1 MISALKSFFMG
12 SAQSPEERKK
22 FSILAVLFGITIGVY
37 WMLRPLKDSVFLTMV
52 GIDYQP
58 MVKILSVI
66 VIVPLVMIYSKL
78 VDRFS
83 RHTLL
88 YGLSLFYAVLSVVFA
103 ILILNPTTGI
113 TNTVTDP
120 SRVLGWAFYL
130 FVETFGSI
138 MVTLF
143 WSFVADTTTPDSAK
157 RGYATIV
164 LGAQIGGIAGPLAA
178 KFIIPFFGDNGTS
191 YAILAGVVALC
202 FLPVIVYY
210 YMNNVSQ
217 KEMQG
222 FGGDKHKP
230 LEGQKETPKQK
241 TGFFEGLRLLVTK
254 PYLLGIFIVVSFYEI
269 IVTILDFQFKGLAK
283 ASYTGNSLSA
293 FLTDYAIMT
302 NVVALICVLVGVDKL
317 GRRIGLGKTLMLLPI
332 IVGIAVVTLSVHAIL
347 PVAFAIM
354 VLSKG
359 INYALNQP
367 AKEQLYIPTTKETKY
382 KAKAWI
388 DMFGSRFSKGGGS
401 LINSTKKALGANG
414 FIWFSLLTSFGL
426 IAVWLAAAV
435 FLGKTHSKAIR
446 EDRPVC

>member
-1 MISALKSFFMG
+1 
-12 SAQSPEERKK
+12 
-22 FSILAVLFGITIGVY
+22 
-37 WMLRPLKDSVFLTMV
+37 MLRPLKDSVFLTMV

-58 MVKILSVI
+58 MVKILSVV

-78 VDRFS
+78 VDRYS

-88 YGLSLFYAVLSVVFA
+88 YGLSMFYAVLSVVFA
-103 ILILNPTTGI
+103 ILILNPVTGI
-113 TNTVTDP
+113 TNTVADP
-120 SRVLGWAFYL
+120 SRILGWAFYL
-130 FVETFGSI
+130 FVESFGSI

-143 WSFVADTTTPDSAK
+143 WSFVADTTDPDAAK
-157 RGYATIV
+157 RGYGTIV
-164 LGAQIGGIAGPLAA
+164 LGAQVGGIAGPLAA

-191 YAILAGVVALC
+191 YAILCGVAALC
-202 FLPVIVYY
+202 LLPAIVYY
-210 YMNNVSQ
+210 YMHSVSQ
-217 KEMQG
+217 HEMQG
-222 FGGDKHKP
+222 FGGSKHKP
-230 LEGQKETPKQK
+230 LEADATKKPK
-241 TGFFEGLRLLVTK
+241 TGFLEGLRLLITK

-283 ASYTGNSLSA
+283 ASYTGNALSVY
-293 FLTDYAIMT
+293 LNDYAIMT
-302 NVVALICVLVGVDKL
+302 NVVALICVIVGVDKL
-317 GRRIGLGKTLMLLPI
+317 GRKLGLGKTLMLLPV
-332 IVGIAVVTLSVHAIL
+332 IVGIAIVALSAHAVL

-354 VLSKG
+354 VFSKG

-401 LINSTKKALGANG
+401 LINSTKKALGTQG
-414 FIWFSLLTSFGL
+414 FIWFSLITSFGL

-435 FLGKTHSKAIR
+435 FLGKTHAQAVK